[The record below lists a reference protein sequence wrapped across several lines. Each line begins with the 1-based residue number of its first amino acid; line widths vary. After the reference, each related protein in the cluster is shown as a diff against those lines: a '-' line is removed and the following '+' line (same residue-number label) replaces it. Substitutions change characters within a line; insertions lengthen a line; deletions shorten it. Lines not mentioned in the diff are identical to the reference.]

1 MIISAFGLYAF
12 IHIMMNR
19 KQGNLLELKEL
30 SGLSSEWKQLYRKT
44 VLDIIA
50 PAFTNLA
57 NKGLK
62 EELKGMKY
70 WELEK
75 TAIESAKGV
84 ASMMESLANSA
95 NETQEAFSNI
105 RQNVLE
111 KIADLKKQT

>member
-1 MIISAFGLYAF
+1 MLHALFTILTLIISAFGLYAF

-75 TAIESAKGV
+75 TKDC
-84 ASMMESLANSA
+84 N
-95 NETQEAFSNI
+95 
-105 RQNVLE
+105 
-111 KIADLKKQT
+111 